1 MSNWKKRASMFLW
14 AGILCLAACGHEE
27 GADAS
32 PFVNGTIDAAGEE
45 AGDLVPEKIIMTFQ
59 TINTSVTEDL
69 ALVEQAVNEISIP
82 KIGVEVEFK
91 VVDAAEAF
99 SKYPLWLGNKE
110 PIDLMV
116 LNYQD
121 ITPYVY
127 KDMLLSL
134 DALLYEWGP
143 EIHDIMEQRYDL
155 TEGAVLGGFTYGIA
169 SAQAYRAGGR
179 GILLPKRYVE
189 EAGLNYDPEKIY
201 TPQELTKWFAVLKQ
215 LYPDSYPLGLITAGN
230 TFSMSTYFMDM
241 SESIRGETTSG
252 SLLDVSDMKIYN
264 SYSSKEYLEFLTYVR
279 QWYEAGFL
287 YPDSVL
293 TNYTAPEL
301 LSQQIIL
308 SYPALANPESIANGD
323 FGEEMVCLRTTEITV
338 GQQNSRSG
346 FWVIPATSKHG
357 DAAMKFLNLMYG
369 DAQVLNLI
377 SWGIEGIHYE
387 VWDRENGLIG
397 WPSGQNGP
405 SGYYNPLG
413 LYGDRNKAYEM
424 YSLELKRQKEAFE
437 QKAVERKDSVEGFVY
452 SSANVSRELDEI
464 QKVIFRYVPIL
475 ESGSVDI
482 DKYYPEFLE
491 ELSRAGMDVVIADKQ
506 QQLDA
511 WLAHT
516 Q

>member
-1 MSNWKKRASMFLW
+1 MSIWKKRACMFLW
-14 AGILCLAACGHEE
+14 TGILCLAACGYEE
-27 GADAS
+27 EPDS
-32 PFVNGTIDAAGEE
+32 PTFVNNTTDAAGEE
-45 AGDLVPEKIIMTFQ
+45 AGDIMPEKIIMTFQ
-59 TINTSVTEDL
+59 TINESVTEDL
-69 ALVEQAVNEISIP
+69 ALVEQSVNEISIP
-82 KIGVEVEFK
+82 KIGVEVAFK

-99 SKYPLWLGNKE
+99 SKYPLWLSNKE

-143 EIHDIMEQRYDL
+143 DIRDIMEQRYDL
-155 TEGAVLGGFTYGIA
+155 TEGAVHGGFTYGVT
-169 SAQAYRAGGR
+169 SAQAYRASGR

-189 EAGLNYDPEKIY
+189 ETGLSYDPEKIY
-201 TPQELTKWFAVLKQ
+201 TFDELTKWFTALKQ
-215 LYPDSYPLGLITAGN
+215 LYPDCYPLGLITAGN
-230 TFSMSTYFMDM
+230 TFSMSNYFMDM
-241 SESIRGETTSG
+241 SESIGGETTSG
-252 SLLDVSDMKIYN
+252 SLLDIADMKIYN
-264 SYSSKEYLEFLTYVR
+264 SYSSKEYLEFLTYLR

-308 SYPALANPESIANGD
+308 SYPALANPESVANGD
-323 FGEEMVCLRTTEITV
+323 FQEEMVCLRTTEITTS
-338 GQQNSRSG
+338 QQNSRSG
-346 FWVIPATSKHG
+346 FWVIPVTSKQG
-357 DAAMKFLNLMYG
+357 DAAMKFLNLMYS
-369 DAQVLNLI
+369 DTQVLNLI

-387 VWDRENGLIG
+387 ITDLENGLIG

-413 LYGDRNKAYEM
+413 LYGDRTKAYEM
-424 YSLELKRQKEAFE
+424 YSMELKWQKEAFE
-437 QKAVERKDSVEGFVY
+437 QKAVKQKDAVEGFVY
-452 SSANVSRELDEI
+452 SSVNVSRELDEI
-464 QKVIFRYVPIL
+464 QKVISRYVPIL

-491 ELSRAGMDVVIADKQ
+491 ELNQAGMDVVIADKQ
-506 QQLDA
+506 QQLDT
-511 WLAHT
+511 WLARN